1 MSMKSVDLQ
10 FALHKN
16 DEAGL
21 RQNQLAQKMRQDE
34 ALLENQAVQE
44 TERESR
50 RSAKVEQSGASGIRS
65 DDKPK
70 QDQRNNGKPRK
81 GRAEESGART
91 ATAQAPDHPY
101 KGHHIDLSL

>member
-34 ALLENQAVQE
+34 AVLEHQAVQE
-44 TERESR
+44 TERER
-50 RSAKVEQSGASGIRS
+50 QRSAKVEQNGASGIRS

-70 QDQRNNGKPRK
+70 QEQRSNGKPRK
-81 GRAEESGART
+81 GRAAAQSAEKT
-91 ATAQAPDHPY
+91 AHAPDHPY